1 MPIVQ
6 INIMEG
12 RDDDKKDRLIAE
24 VTDAICR
31 SLEVKPETVRV
42 MINEM
47 PKAHFGIGG
56 VSAKKLGR

>member
-12 RDDDKKDRLIAE
+12 RDNEKKERMIAE

-31 SLEVKPETVRV
+31 SLDVKP
-42 MINEM
+42 
-47 PKAHFGIGG
+47 
-56 VSAKKLGR
+56 